1 MTKFK
6 LNTNSWGYFL
16 VNEIFYIR
24 DKKSIVQ
31 NTITFT
37 NHLATN
43 QYNTKA
49 PNGAFISI

>member
-6 LNTNSWGYFL
+6 LNTDSWGYFL

-37 NHLATN
+37 N

-49 PNGAFISI
+49 PNGAFLST